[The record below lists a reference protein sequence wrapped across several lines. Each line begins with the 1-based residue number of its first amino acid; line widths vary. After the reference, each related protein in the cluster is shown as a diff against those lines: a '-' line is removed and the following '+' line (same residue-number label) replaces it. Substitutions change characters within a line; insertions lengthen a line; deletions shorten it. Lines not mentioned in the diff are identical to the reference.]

1 MKKELKPLLIFLA
14 VLIAL
19 ETILPFLP
27 EWMQYMIALFFM
39 VPVLA
44 PCLAIITYFIG
55 VRTGRYLSGKT
66 LERFAIAL
74 IASVLITFI
83 IRPYHSIIND
93 LHSFGRASF
102 FYWQFY
108 NKANGIFAIIFLS
121 LFWVGEEAGCRRIK
135 DSC

>member
-55 VRTGRYLSGKT
+55 VRTGRCLFGKAF
-66 LERFAIAL
+66 ERFVIAL

-83 IRPYHSIIND
+83 IRP
-93 LHSFGRASF
+93 
-102 FYWQFY
+102 
-108 NKANGIFAIIFLS
+108 
-121 LFWVGEEAGCRRIK
+121 
-135 DSC
+135 